1 MSREREGG
9 RRNMF
14 GSFRSIFMHADRV
27 DMFLM
32 VLGFIAAI
40 CDGLSTPLLTF
51 VMCRLMNNVGNAS
64 SLPVDVFTHQLYNV
78 IYALVFLSLLWI
90 IIFLS
95 RKWTYIEPGLLTQII
110 IFWMTE
116 CGDDLVPCLY
126 SMDCCFPRWVL

>member
-1 MSREREGG
+1 MSRERKGG
-9 RRNMF
+9 RKNIF

-32 VLGFIAAI
+32 VLGFTGAI
-40 CDGLSTPLLTF
+40 CDGFSTPLLTF

-78 IYALVFLSLLWI
+78 IYALIFLSLLWI

-95 RKWTYIEPGLLTQII
+95 RQWTYIEPGLLTQII

-116 CGDDLVPCLY
+116 CGDDLVPCFC